1 MFSLSKKIF
10 GFSSTCLK
18 IGIAICA
25 LFFGVVACSSG
36 PKAVLLP
43 DGNARIPINAQEIVV
58 AAISPSDILD
68 VPAASEK
75 VIPQPL
81 QQAVVLQPSKEPKAI
96 LTLPAPLTTANSEV
110 NPSGRAS
117 PIDAALVLRPGDRLS
132 SSLNHWLSDQG
143 WTLLWKPQAGTR
155 GRLRDFVVSD
165 DATQYGDIETV
176 LGQVLTGK
184 ALAVQI
190 SSADHKVLVTNAS
203 AEQPTIDK

>member
-1 MFSLSKKIF
+1 MISFPYPRKGDVFIV
-10 GFSSTCLK
+10 
-18 IGIAICA
+18 AITMN
-25 LFFGVVACSSG
+25 LIACSSG
-36 PKAVLLP
+36 PKPLMLP
-43 DGNARIPINAQEIVV
+43 DGSARVPINTQEIIVAV

-68 VPAASEK
+68 VPPASEK

-81 QQAVVLQPSKEPKAI
+81 QQAVVLQPSKEPKAT

-110 NPSGRAS
+110 NPSGK
-117 PIDAALVLRPGDRLS
+117 PVPPDAALVLRPGDRLS

-143 WTLLWKPQAGTR
+143 WTLLWKPQAATR

-165 DATQYGDIETV
+165 DTAQYGDIETV

-190 SSADHKVLVTNAS
+190 SSADRKVLVTNAS